1 MTGFKGIVV
10 GGMALAGLAMAA
22 PAHATIISTA
32 TATGGN
38 LLLGACGGTDGGSG
52 SLSVSCSSPAGGVFS
67 SIAITAAGPPL
78 LPAPDLT
85 TTVLTVTTTP
95 GPTFSFPVTLD
106 VTISSQ
112 GFSFAGGPLTATL
125 TNDDLIGTDP
135 GPFTLSANAPG
146 GTPVFSDTFT
156 GTGTTTSPAITVGS
170 ISSDSATFALT
181 FTSGGQSVD
190 STIEIQAAAA
200 PVPEPVSLAL
210 LGTALASLGVFV
222 RRRRKN

>member
-1 MTGFKGIVV
+1 MTGFKGMVA
-10 GGMALAGLAMAA
+10 GGIALAGLAMAA

-38 LLLGACGGTDGGSG
+38 LLVGACLGTDGGSG
-52 SLSVSCSSPAGGVFS
+52 SLSVSCASPAGGVFS

-85 TTVLTVTTTP
+85 TTVLTVTTSP
-95 GPTFSFPVTLD
+95 GPAFSFPVTLD
-106 VTISSQ
+106 VTITSQ
-112 GFSFAGGPLTATL
+112 GFSFTGGPLTVTL

-135 GPFTLSANAPG
+135 GPFTLAANAPG

-156 GTGTTTSPAITVGS
+156 GTGTTTSPTITVGS
-170 ISSDSATFALT
+170 ITSDAATFALT

-190 STIEIQAAAA
+190 STIEIQATAT
-200 PVPEPVSLAL
+200 PMPEPVSLAL
-210 LGTALASLGVFV
+210 LGTALVGFGIFV
-222 RRRRKN
+222 RRRRQS